1 MYNILGD
8 DTNNVHSPTTAKLSL
23 SYNSVPLVELKLH
36 HLNPLGAR
44 IQNPVSHLHG
54 CKNHICFD
62 VSFTRWSIVYLP
74 IAIQYSVADDGMVTG
89 VSIHA
94 AWRTCS
100 CCSPCCFPL
109 LADSYGSVFSTFT
122 RNIAFLSEPNSMTSE
137 GWKRTGKFGG
147 TR

>member
-62 VSFTRWSIVYLP
+62 VSFTLFYALEYR
-74 IAIQYSVADDGMVTG
+74 
-89 VSIHA
+89 VSPDCYTVQC
-94 AWRTCS
+94 R
-100 CCSPCCFPL
+100 
-109 LADSYGSVFSTFT
+109 
-122 RNIAFLSEPNSMTSE
+122 
-137 GWKRTGKFGG
+137 
-147 TR
+147 